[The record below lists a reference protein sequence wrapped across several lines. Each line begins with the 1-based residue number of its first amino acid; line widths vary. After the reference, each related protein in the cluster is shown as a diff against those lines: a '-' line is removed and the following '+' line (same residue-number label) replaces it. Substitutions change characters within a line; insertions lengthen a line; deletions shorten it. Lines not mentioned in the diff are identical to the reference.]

1 MGIPITIWGSL
12 WGGTPKITIWGLPIW
27 KFYASNLGINI
38 FTGYACGS
46 RDVLDG
52 TIGMTDAT
60 AVHASAI
67 DTTAIDAAAL
77 ALWSQIVW
85 TVE

>member
-1 MGIPITIWGSL
+1 METGRDAKKLPFGDSL
-12 WGGTPKITIWGLPIW
+12 YGNFT
-27 KFYASNLGINI
+27 ASNLGINI

-67 DTTAIDAAAL
+67 DTTAIDAAVL
-77 ALWSQIVW
+77 TLWSQV
-85 TVE
+85 